1 LASLRA
7 LITLAPSISHE
18 RNEEE
23 TRVIVQSSSLACSS
37 APEEKDQARAF
48 HVRKRF
54 GDGGDDAALDLLSA
68 VTWNPD
74 APGRRAFFSLA
85 QPFTAGMVSRRDM
98 SPIHRASSPLEL
110 KHPPEAR

>member
-1 LASLRA
+1 
-7 LITLAPSISHE
+7 
-18 RNEEE
+18 
-23 TRVIVQSSSLACSS
+23 
-37 APEEKDQARAF
+37 
-48 HVRKRF
+48 VRKRF

-110 KHPPEAR
+110 KHPRKPDESVLLLITQDTQT